1 VPLENLLVLS
11 LDWRGCKHA
20 EEKLAVAVLL
30 VVEVSEDVDLEM
42 HTDAADNWPEGLLE
56 LPVDTIVEHV
66 EKDGGLVADGSLD
79 VA

>member
-1 VPLENLLVLS
+1 MPLENLLVLS

-30 VVEVSEDVDLEM
+30 VVEVSKDVDLEM